1 MGTDLSVRP
10 LVKPLFSSPTSLDE
24 PALSSRGDN
33 FEFVSPSRLAEDRSR
48 KAASEQPNLGESQ
61 INGTT
66 ERLPQPA
73 TTVTVTNLQPL
84 LTSTGPPL
92 TFQPITP
99 SAEPG
104 LGPLQR
110 SKKQTQDEQSGGPAA
125 NTPVYVPLL
134 NTMPSPSRS
143 KTIETEL
150 PVRSG
155 AKMSHQKPRQWSA
168 PAAARDPDEIQIH
181 IGRIEVTAVPPPAAT
196 PTQKRAAKGPSLQ
209 EYLGRRNR
217 RV

>member
-1 MGTDLSVRP
+1 M
-10 LVKPLFSSPTSLDE
+10 
-24 PALSSRGDN
+24 
-33 FEFVSPSRLAEDRSR
+33 
-48 KAASEQPNLGESQ
+48 SEQPNFGKPQ
-61 INGTT
+61 INGTAQG
-66 ERLPQPA
+66 LPDPA
-73 TTVTVTNLQPL
+73 TTVTVTNFQPL

-110 SKKQTQDEQSGGPAA
+110 SKKHTQGEQSGGTVA
-125 NTPVYVPLL
+125 NTPAYVPLL

-143 KTIETEL
+143 ETIETEL

-155 AKMSHQKPRQWSA
+155 AKMSQQKPRQWSS

-181 IGRIEVTAVPPPAAT
+181 IGRIEVTAVPQTSHRTASKPV
-196 PTQKRAAKGPSLQ
+196 RKGITLE
-209 EYLGRRNR
+209 EYLKGRDR
-217 RV
+217 RG